1 MSPKNLALNWA
12 SKMAL
17 NWASKMALN
26 WALKNND
33 KQSLNINPNI

>member
-12 SKMAL
+12 F
-17 NWASKMALN
+17 KMALN

-33 KQSLNINPNI
+33 KQSLNINPYI

>member
-1 MSPKNLALNWA
+1 MSPKNL
-12 SKMAL
+12 AL

-33 KQSLNINPNI
+33 KQSLNINPYI

>member
-17 NWASKMALN
+17 NWALN

-33 KQSLNINPNI
+33 KQSLNINPYI